1 MYNFIKRFCLIL
13 SFVFLF
19 SIPVYADKS
28 TYYEDIYTLDQYTTI
43 RQLMD
48 DSHFK
53 PSTDVINSFLNNKTY
68 TKKYIVSFCNSG
80 NCEADKNS
88 RSIALIGFGDD
99 ITADFVQENRNL
111 KLNLS
116 GSDDAK
122 LFFYHNTGALPV
134 NGTFALSL
142 FNSSKYTTIGNF
154 RGILPCYSVS
164 NVDSIL
170 PSMLFDKVFTDLKLK
185 IKDLIFSNLNVI
197 LPSIC
202 LAFFVP
208 FFLWVIKLLRRN
220 IK

>member
-1 MYNFIKRFCLIL
+1 MYNFVKKVCLIL

-53 PSTDVINSFLNNKTY
+53 PSTEVINSFLNNKTY

-88 RSIALIGFGDD
+88 RSSALIGFGDD

-142 FNSSKYTTIGNF
+142 FNSSKYTTIVNF

-164 NVDSIL
+164 DIDSIL

-202 LAFFVP
+202 LAFFIP
-208 FFLWVIKLLRRN
+208 FLFWVIKLLRRN